1 MFCGSVKKLATLQRM
16 SWISACQKPNSGAA
30 MSYHD
35 TANTW
40 FLAQLRPNSAAIA
53 ERNLQRQHFLT
64 FLPRE
69 TCTRRVRG
77 QFVSRP
83 EPLFPGYI
91 FVSFNPARG
100 RWNTINSTFGVS
112 RLVSFGSA
120 PAQVPDDLVSKL
132 ILRCDAEGMLRA
144 AHDLSEGDTV
154 VIASGPFSDFIG
166 QIETIE
172 AEKRVFVLLDMMGRQ
187 TRVQANAQDLRKV

>member
-1 MFCGSVKKLATLQRM
+1 MTF
-16 SWISACQKPNSGAA
+16 
-30 MSYHD
+30 HD
-35 TANTW
+35 RANAW

-53 ERNLQRQHFLT
+53 ERNLQRQQFLT

-77 QFVSRP
+77 QFVSRL

-120 PAQVPDDLVSKL
+120 PAPVPDDLVSKL
-132 ILRCDAEGMLRA
+132 ILRCDAEGMLRPQC
-144 AHDLSEGDTV
+144 DLSEGDKV
-154 VIASGPFSDFIG
+154 VIANGPFSDFVGKID
-166 QIETIE
+166 TIE
-172 AEKRVFVLLDMMGRQ
+172 GQERVFVLLDMMGRQ
-187 TRVQANAQDLRKV
+187 TRVQANPQDLRKV